1 MSLLVVGSI
10 ALDTIETPLGKAENA
25 LGGSAVYVAVAAS
38 YLASSVRIVGV
49 VGGDFPSDA
58 IDFLRERSIDVQG
71 VEFVH
76 EGKTF
81 RWGGKYHTD
90 MNVRDTLYTDLNVFE
105 HFDPKIP
112 PAYRKSEYV
121 VLGNIDPILQQRV
134 LEQVQSPKLIVC
146 DTMNYWIDRKYQD
159 LLDTLKLI
167 HVLIINEEEARGIAQ
182 EINVIKSAR
191 SILNMGP
198 RAIVVKQGEHGALLV
213 TKETIFTTPGYPV
226 EEVFDPTGAGDAF
239 AGGFIGYLA
248 KTGDISDDGLKRAV
262 VYGSVLASYCIED
275 FSLAGLK
282 DLSEDKLLTRAR
294 EFQKLSHVDGV

>member
-38 YLASSVRIVGV
+38 YLASPVRIVGV
-49 VGGDFPSDA
+49 VGGDFPGDA
-58 IDFLRERSIDVQG
+58 IDFLRERSIDVEG
-71 VEFVH
+71 VEIVH
-76 EGKTF
+76 KGKTF

-159 LLDTLKLI
+159 LLDTLKLV
-167 HVLIINEEEARGIAQ
+167 HVLIINEDEARGIAR

-191 SILNMGP
+191 SVLNMGP
-198 RAIVVKQGEHGALLV
+198 RAVVVKQGEHGALLV
-213 TKETIFTTPGYPV
+213 TKETVFTTPGYPV

-239 AGGFIGYLA
+239 AGGFIGCLA
-248 KTGDISDDGLKRAV
+248 KTGDLSDDGMKRAV

-282 DLSEDKLLTRAR
+282 DLTEDKLLARAQ
-294 EFQKLSHVDGV
+294 EFQKLSRVDGV

>member
-10 ALDTIETPLGKAENA
+10 ALDTIETPLGKAESA
-25 LGGSAVYVAVAAS
+25 LGGSAVYVSVAAS
-38 YLASSVRIVGV
+38 YLTSPVRIVGV
-49 VGGDFPSDA
+49 VGGDFPGDA
-58 IDFLRERSIDVQG
+58 IDFLRERSIDVEG
-71 VEFVH
+71 LEVVRD
-76 EGKTF
+76 GKTF

-121 VLGNIDPILQQRV
+121 VLGNINPILQQRV
-134 LEQVQSPKLIVC
+134 LEQVRSPKFIVC

-167 HVLIINEEEARGIAQ
+167 HVLIINEDEARGIAR

-198 RAIVVKQGEHGALLV
+198 RAVVVKEGEHGALLV
-213 TKETIFTTPGYPV
+213 TKETVFTTPGYPV
-226 EEVFDPTGAGDAF
+226 EKVFDPTGAGDAF

-248 KTGDISDDGLKRAV
+248 KTADLSDDGLKRAV

-282 DLSEDKLLTRAR
+282 DLTEGKLLARAR

>member
-1 MSLLVVGSI
+1 MSLLIVGSI
-10 ALDTIETPLGKAENA
+10 ALDTIETPLGKAEGA
-25 LGGSAVYVAVAAS
+25 LGGSAVYVSVAAS
-38 YLASSVRIVGV
+38 YLASPVRIVGV
-49 VGGDFPSDA
+49 VGGDFPGDA

-71 VEFVH
+71 LEVVR

-112 PAYRKSEYV
+112 PAYRESEYV

-134 LEQVQSPKLIVC
+134 LQQVQSPKLIVC

-167 HVLIINEEEARGIAQ
+167 HVLIINEEEARGIAR

-198 RAIVVKQGEHGALLV
+198 RAVVVKQGEHGALLV
-213 TKETIFTTPGYPV
+213 TKGSIFTTPGYPV

-239 AGGFIGYLA
+239 AGGFVGHLA
-248 KTGDISDDGLKRAV
+248 KSGDLSDEGLKRAV

-282 DLSEDKLLTRAR
+282 DLTENKLLERAR
-294 EFQKLSHVDGV
+294 EFHKLSHVDGV

>member
-10 ALDTIETPLGKAENA
+10 ALDTIETPLGKAESA
-25 LGGSAVYVAVAAS
+25 LGGSAVYVSVAAS
-38 YLASSVRIVGV
+38 YLASPVRIVGV
-49 VGGDFPSDA
+49 VGGDFPGDA
-58 IDFLRERSIDVQG
+58 IDFLRERSIDVEG
-71 VEFVH
+71 LEVVR

-112 PAYRKSEYV
+112 PAYRESEYV

-134 LEQVQSPKLIVC
+134 LEQVRSPKLIVC

-167 HVLIINEEEARGIAQ
+167 HVLIINEEEARGIAR

-198 RAIVVKQGEHGALLV
+198 RAVVVKQGEHGALLV
-213 TKETIFTTPGYPV
+213 TKETVFTTPGYPV

-248 KTGDISDDGLKRAV
+248 KTADLSGDGLKRAV
-262 VYGSVLASYCIED
+262 VYGGVLASYCIED

-282 DLSEDKLLTRAR
+282 DLTEDKLLARAR

>member
-38 YLASSVRIVGV
+38 YLASPVRIVGV
-49 VGGDFPSDA
+49 VGGDFPGDA
-58 IDFLRERSIDVQG
+58 IDFLRERSIDVEG
-71 VEFVH
+71 VEIVH
-76 EGKTF
+76 KGKTF

-159 LLDTLKLI
+159 LLDTLKLV
-167 HVLIINEEEARGIAQ
+167 HVLIINEDEARGIAR

-191 SILNMGP
+191 SVLNMGP
-198 RAIVVKQGEHGALLV
+198 RAVVVKQGEHGALLV
-213 TKETIFTTPGYPV
+213 TKETVFTTPGYPV

-239 AGGFIGYLA
+239 AGGFIGCLA
-248 KTGDISDDGLKRAV
+248 KTGDLSDDGMKRAV

-282 DLSEDKLLTRAR
+282 DLTEDKLLARAQ
-294 EFQKLSHVDGV
+294 EFQRLSRVDGV

>member
-38 YLASSVRIVGV
+38 YLASPVRIVGV
-49 VGGDFPSDA
+49 VGGDFPGDA
-58 IDFLRERSIDVQG
+58 IDFLRERSIDVEG
-71 VEFVH
+71 VEIVH
-76 EGKTF
+76 KGKTF

-112 PAYRKSEYV
+112 LAYRKSEYV
-121 VLGNIDPILQQRV
+121 VLGNIDPTLQQRV

-159 LLDTLKLI
+159 LLDTLKLV
-167 HVLIINEEEARGIAQ
+167 HVLIINEDEARGIAR

-191 SILNMGP
+191 SVLNMGP
-198 RAIVVKQGEHGALLV
+198 RAVVVKQGEHGALLV
-213 TKETIFTTPGYPV
+213 TKETVFTTPGYPV
-226 EEVFDPTGAGDAF
+226 QEVFDPTGAGDAF
-239 AGGFIGYLA
+239 AGGFIGCLA
-248 KTGDISDDGLKRAV
+248 KTGDLSDDGMKRAV

-282 DLSEDKLLTRAR
+282 DLTEDKLLARAQ
-294 EFQKLSHVDGV
+294 EFQKLSRVDGV

>member
-38 YLASSVRIVGV
+38 YLASPIRIVGV
-49 VGGDFPSDA
+49 VGGDFQGDA
-58 IDFLRERSIDVQG
+58 IEFLRERSIDVEG
-71 VEFVH
+71 IEIIP

-121 VLGNIDPILQQRV
+121 VLGNIDPVLQQRV
-134 LEQVQSPKLIVC
+134 LQQVQSPKLVVC

-167 HVLIINEEEARGIAQ
+167 HVLIINEDEARGIAR

-198 RAIVVKQGEHGALLV
+198 RAVVVKQGEHGALLV
-213 TKETIFTTPGYPV
+213 TKGSVFTTPGYPV

-239 AGGFIGYLA
+239 AGGFVGHLA
-248 KTGDISDDGLKRAV
+248 KSGDLSDEGLKRAV

-282 DLSEDKLLTRAR
+282 DLNEDKLVARAQ
-294 EFQKLSHVDGV
+294 EFQKLSRIDGV